1 MSFRFRFV
9 FSFIIIETAF
19 MIAIVF
25 MNFNSL
31 ERESRQLMSDKTQ
44 LASTMFSEV
53 VSTAIIVNDLATLDD
68 AAQRFVDIESVVKVQ
83 IYDEDRELLS
93 DDLSSLEAYK
103 SIELQSALAN
113 NLESIDIDKNGVKNV
128 GQSYFL
134 TVTHPITVEGQAVGS
149 ANFIYDITRSV
160 TALNTN
166 AFWTYILAGL
176 EILISTGIALYT
188 GFRIASAVDKLS
200 HVTNEIA
207 HNRPADIPNYR
218 KRGDEID
225 QLYGSIEQMQENI
238 NQRTADL
245 IEEGERA
252 KAASRAKSDFLATMS
267 HELRTPING
276 VIGSLTVMDLNEL
289 PEKDATQIKTALGS
303 AEILMTT
310 VNDILDFS
318 KIESGQ
324 LSIFNIPISVKS
336 FIKDIE
342 NTYRLVIERK
352 GLSFKIDNQDLQSD
366 FFFADPIRIKQIINN
381 YLNNAIKFSK
391 SGTITLRTFTR
402 SEDDQLSFSIIDEGI
417 GIRDEDRG
425 ALFQQFSQIDSGAKR
440 MHGGSGLGLVIV
452 SKLVELMNGSVD
464 VQSEH
469 KKGSCFSIHLPLI
482 PATAEDYNSTK
493 SVNTTIKASISNQL
507 SAEILLVEDN
517 MINQKVAMRLL
528 EKAGC
533 EVTIANNGL
542 EALDRIQES
551 RFDVVLMDCQMPVMD
566 GLTATAKIREFDEIT
581 PIIALTANAQD
592 SDREACMKV
601 GMNDFVSKPFRPDTL
616 FSAIKNQIAKASV
629 NGIINA

>member
-68 AAQRFVDIESVVKVQ
+68 AAQRFVNIESVVKVQ
-83 IYDEDRELLS
+83 LYNEDGELLS
-93 DDLSSLEAYK
+93 DGLSSLENYK
-103 SIELQSALAN
+103 SEDLQSALSN
-113 NLESIDIDKNGVKNV
+113 NLKSVEIDNNGVKKV
-128 GQSYFL
+128 GESYFL
-134 TVTHPITVEGQAVGS
+134 TVTDPITIEGEAVGS
-149 ANFIYDITRSV
+149 ADFIYDITRSV

-166 AFWTYILAGL
+166 AFWTYILASL
-176 EILISTGIALYT
+176 EILISTGIALFT

-200 HVTNEIA
+200 HVTSEIA
-207 HNRPADIPNYR
+207 HNRSAEIPKYR

-225 QLYGSIEQMQENI
+225 QLYGSVALMQKNI
-238 NQRTADL
+238 NQRTEDL
-245 IEEGERA
+245 IAESEKA
-252 KAASRAKSDFLATMS
+252 KAASKAKSDFLATMS
-267 HELRTPING
+267 HEIRTPING
-276 VIGSLTVMDLNEL
+276 VIGSLSLLDVEDLAES
-289 PEKDATQIKTALGS
+289 DASQIKTALSS

-324 LSIFNIPISVKS
+324 LSIFNVPISVRQ

-342 NTYRLVIERK
+342 NVYRPLMEAE
-352 GLSFKIDNQDLQSD
+352 GLSFKIDNDDLQSEY
-366 FFFADPIRIKQIINN
+366 FFADPIRIKQIISN

-391 SGTITLRTFTR
+391 TGTITLRTFTR
-402 SEDDQLSFSIIDEGI
+402 SSDDQVGFSVSDEGI
-417 GIRDEDRG
+417 GIKDKDFG
-425 ALFQQFSQIDSGAKR
+425 ALFQQFSQIDSGASR
-440 MHGGSGLGLVIV
+440 MHGGTGLGLVIV
-452 SKLVELMNGSVD
+452 SKLVELMNGTVD
-464 VQSEH
+464 AKSEYG
-469 KKGSCFSIHLPLI
+469 KGSCFSIYLPLI
-482 PATAEDYNSTK
+482 PATAEDYDSTQP
-493 SVNTTIKASISNQL
+493 VKASIKATVSNKL

-517 MINQKVAMRLL
+517 MINQKVATKLL

-533 EVTIANNGL
+533 EVTIANNGV
-542 EALDRIQES
+542 EALDKIQGA

-566 GLTATAKIREFDEIT
+566 GLTATAKIREFDNKT

-592 SDREACMKV
+592 SDREACMQV

-616 FSAIKNQIAKASV
+616 FSAIKNQIAKSSISV
-629 NGIINA
+629 TA